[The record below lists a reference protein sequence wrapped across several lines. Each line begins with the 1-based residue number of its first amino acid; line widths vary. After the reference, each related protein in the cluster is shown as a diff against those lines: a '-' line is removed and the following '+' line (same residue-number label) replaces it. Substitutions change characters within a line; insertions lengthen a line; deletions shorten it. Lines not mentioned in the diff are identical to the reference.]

1 MHMVTSNGQDIKLY
15 SVFFVNLDMTKHFDT
30 EDEALDCAKDSG
42 FECVI
47 RDPEGFEVC
56 HARFGVLF

>member
-1 MHMVTSNGQDIKLY
+1 MKLY